1 VKPWL
6 RAALVAAAVYFLIC
20 GLALAELAG
29 RAATAE
35 ARFAWRMT
43 SWVIGALT
51 ITAHIAWEQFRLRS
65 RPLAAALHTSLGV
78 ALGMSV
84 LAAAALVRAL
94 VTHSGKPALL
104 GLAIVLWPLVSGVP
118 TFLVTLGAAFLFR
131 AVAPRGKEI
140 RGPLP

>member
-1 VKPWL
+1 MNPWL
-6 RAALVAAAVYFLIC
+6 RAVLVAAAVYFLIC

-29 RAATAE
+29 RATTAE

-65 RPLAAALHTSLGV
+65 RPLPAALHTSLAV
-78 ALGMSV
+78 AIGTSA

-94 VTHSGKPALL
+94 VTGSGRPALL
-104 GLAIVLWPLVSGVP
+104 ALAIVLWPLMSGVP
-118 TFLVTLGAAFLFR
+118 TFLATLGAMFLLR
-131 AVAPRGKEI
+131 AVSPREKDV
-140 RGPLP
+140 